1 MKPKY
6 AAFSALDPFFEV
18 VQRGLSGLVEGEHY
32 FDTIAQNATFEFRY
46 DIAGW
51 PKQVESRDALMA
63 LYRGY
68 GESIVLH
75 GADGLVVHRCDDGRV
90 VVIEYRGPWAR
101 RRQWCGLREPI
112 RLDRDGRESTNC
124 ALARLHGFTVSH
136 ARPLHED
143 LTTTANSNSGAPYDP
158 SGDHTNGICR
168 DRGHHLRVSQARN
181 AQWSPLG
188 AVPALYRP
196 HGLVGSGRCEWLGKR
211 SARLCHQTSCQLL
224 FRPASVISVC
234 TAVIGINWRHPERHR
249 RHDSYFSDRR
259 KHPTGSV
266 L

>member
-18 VQRGLSGLVEGEHY
+18 VQRGLSGLVDGEHY
-32 FDTIAQNATFEFRY
+32 FDTIARNAIFEFRY

-51 PKQVESRDALMA
+51 PKRVESRDALMA

-75 GADGLVVHRCDDGRV
+75 GGDGLVVPLRRWTCHRHRV
-90 VVIEYRGPWAR
+90 RGPWAC

-112 RLDRDGRESTNC
+112 RLDRDGRESNNC
-124 ALARLHGFTVSH
+124 ALARLHGLTVSH

-143 LTTTANSNSGAPYDP
+143 LT
-158 SGDHTNGICR
+158 
-168 DRGHHLRVSQARN
+168 
-181 AQWSPLG
+181 
-188 AVPALYRP
+188 
-196 HGLVGSGRCEWLGKR
+196 
-211 SARLCHQTSCQLL
+211 
-224 FRPASVISVC
+224 ISVRS
-234 TAVIGINWRHPERHR
+234 N
-249 RHDSYFSDRR
+249 
-259 KHPTGSV
+259 